1 MTQGFITAI
10 LCLPLLILAASGCQ
24 DQAHDPPLLVIL
36 DPESIHE
43 VADLTCSV
51 YMSGETKILTGEKV
65 YELYRLLFRAMAEAE
80 TAQPQSRPDG
90 DLHAS
95 IKFYVEGETTDPPET
110 TAYGFLVS
118 NTQHYGF
125 FGVYQSGYFT
135 FSLSPLH
142 SYADEYRGDEGLY
155 EDVMGYLE

>member
-1 MTQGFITAI
+1 MTKRIITAL
-10 LCLPLLILAASGCQ
+10 LCLLLLALTAAGCQ
-24 DQAHDPPLLVIL
+24 DQANDPPPIVVL
-36 DPESIHE
+36 DPDSIHE

-51 YMSGETKILTGEKV
+51 YVSGETKILTGEKV
-65 YELYRLLFRAMAEAE
+65 YDLYRLLFRAMAEAE

-90 DLHAS
+90 EQYAS

-142 SYADEYRGDEGLY
+142 SYADEYRGEEGLY
-155 EDVMGYLE
+155 EEVMSYFE

>member
-1 MTQGFITAI
+1 MTKRIFTA
-10 LCLPLLILAASGCQ
+10 LLALLLLTLTAAGCQ
-24 DQAHDPPLLVIL
+24 DQANDTPPLMVL
-36 DPESIHE
+36 DPDSIHE

-51 YMSGETKILTGEKV
+51 YVSGETKILTGEKV
-65 YELYRLLFRAMAEAE
+65 YDLYRLLFRAMAEAE
-80 TAQPQSRPDG
+80 TARPQSRPDG

-95 IKFYVEGETTDPPET
+95 IKFYVEGETTDPAET

-142 SYADEYRGDEGLY
+142 SHADEYQGEAGLY

>member
-1 MTQGFITAI
+1 MTKRIVTVI
-10 LCLPLLILAASGCQ
+10 LCLLLLTLTATGCQ
-24 DQAHDPPLLVIL
+24 QETDAPTPPVVL
-36 DPESIHE
+36 DPDSIHE

-51 YMSGETKILTGEKV
+51 YISGETKILTGEKV
-65 YELYRLLFRAMAEAE
+65 YELYRLLFRAMAETE

-155 EDVMGYLE
+155 EEVMSYFE

>member
-1 MTQGFITAI
+1 MTKKIFTA
-10 LCLPLLILAASGCQ
+10 LLALLLLTLTATGCQEQTNDQPLLMA
-24 DQAHDPPLLVIL
+24 L
-36 DPESIHE
+36 DPDSIHE

-51 YMSGETKILTGEKV
+51 YISGETRILTGEKV
-65 YELYRLLFRAMAEAE
+65 YDLYRLLFRAMAEAE
-80 TAQPQSRPDG
+80 TARLQSRPDG

-142 SYADEYRGDEGLY
+142 SYADEYRGEEGLY
-155 EDVMGYLE
+155 EDVMSYFE

>member
-1 MTQGFITAI
+1 MTKRIITAI
-10 LCLPLLILAASGCQ
+10 LCLLLLTLTATGCQ
-24 DQAHDPPLLVIL
+24 QETDAPTPPVVL
-36 DPESIHE
+36 DPDSIHE

-51 YMSGETKILTGEKV
+51 YLSGETRILTGEKV

-155 EDVMGYLE
+155 EEVMSYFE

>member
-1 MTQGFITAI
+1 MTKRIITAI
-10 LCLPLLILAASGCQ
+10 LCLLLLILTATGCQ
-24 DQAHDPPLLVIL
+24 QETDAPTPPVVL
-36 DPESIHE
+36 DPDSIHE

-95 IKFYVEGETTDPPET
+95 I
-110 TAYGFLVS
+110 
-118 NTQHYGF
+118 
-125 FGVYQSGYFT
+125 
-135 FSLSPLH
+135 SLS
-142 SYADEYRGDEGLY
+142 LY
-155 EDVMGYLE
+155 YFCA

>member
-1 MTQGFITAI
+1 MTKKIFTA
-10 LCLPLLILAASGCQ
+10 LLALLLLTLTATGCQ
-24 DQAHDPPLLVIL
+24 DQANDQPPLVVL
-36 DPESIHE
+36 DPDSIHE

-51 YMSGETKILTGEKV
+51 YISGETKILTGEKV
-65 YELYRLLFRAMAEAE
+65 YELYRLLFSAMAEAE

-90 DLHAS
+90 EQHAS
-95 IKFYVEGETTDPPET
+95 ITFYVEGETTDPPET
-110 TAYGFLVS
+110 TDYGFLVS

-142 SYADEYRGDEGLY
+142 SYADEYQGKEGLY
-155 EDVMGYLE
+155 EDVMGYWE

>member
-1 MTQGFITAI
+1 MTKRIITAI
-10 LCLPLLILAASGCQ
+10 LCLLLLTLTATGCQ
-24 DQAHDPPLLVIL
+24 KETDAPFTPVIL

-110 TAYGFLVS
+110 TAYGFLVN

-142 SYADEYRGDEGLY
+142 SYADEYQGDAGLY

>member
-1 MTQGFITAI
+1 MTKRIITAI
-10 LCLPLLILAASGCQ
+10 LALLLLTLTATGCQ
-24 DQAHDPPLLVIL
+24 KETDTPFTPVVL
-36 DPESIHE
+36 DPDSIHE

-51 YMSGETKILTGEKV
+51 YLSGEKV
-65 YELYRLLFRAMAEAE
+65 YELYRLLFQAMREAE
-80 TAQPQSRPDG
+80 NAQPPSPPASEP
-90 DLHAS
+90 HAS

-155 EDVMGYLE
+155 EEVMSYFE